1 MHVPKP
7 ESPEGILTE
16 VLKNPRNWLSLPE
29 EPESEEEGKKA
40 LNKK

>member
-1 MHVPKP
+1 MHIPKP

-29 EPESEEEGKKA
+29 EPDSEEEQNKVPSKK
-40 LNKK
+40 